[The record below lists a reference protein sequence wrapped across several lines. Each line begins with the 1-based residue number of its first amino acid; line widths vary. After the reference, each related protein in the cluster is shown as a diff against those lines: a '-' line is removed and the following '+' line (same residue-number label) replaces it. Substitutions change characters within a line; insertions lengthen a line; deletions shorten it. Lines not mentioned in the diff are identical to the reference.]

1 MFAYFSFFCAL
12 RAYLRKIFM
21 HLWLLGVLACKDFKS
36 WESRYVG
43 ELKIQFQQEKD
54 ELAPQV
60 LKDLGSQKLSEH
72 RFIKEPAKPGDK
84 PIQLT
89 DDLCVLLEPD
99 ACEVGFVLEDNTYYH
114 RVTVCYEPIVSMIS
128 PAAGG
133 LQIQY
138 LIKDIRFDTKSNKR
152 PIFKRATIEHP
163 VPLKEKENEPHV
175 TLYY

>member
-1 MFAYFSFFCAL
+1 MFASFSFSCAL
-12 RAYLRKIFM
+12 RKYLRKVSM

-36 WESRYVG
+36 WESRYVS
-43 ELKIQFQQEKD
+43 ELKIQFKQEED
-54 ELAPQV
+54 ERAPGV

-72 RFIKEPAKPGDK
+72 RFIKTPAKPGDK
-84 PIQLT
+84 PIQLI
-89 DDLCVLLEPD
+89 DLSVLLEPD
-99 ACEVGFVLEDNTYYH
+99 ACEVGFALEDDTYYH
-114 RVTVCYEPIVSMIS
+114 RVTICYEPIVSMIS
-128 PAAGG
+128 PEAGG

-138 LIKDIRFDTKSNKR
+138 LIKDIRFDTKNNKR